1 MKREDVRSKI
11 PGITDEQLQWLMDEH
26 GKGITRE
33 KNVAAGIQEQ
43 LDAANATLK
52 TAQDSLKAFEGVDVT
67 ELQGKVT
74 QLQNQLDE
82 QQKNYAFDTALDTAI
97 RNAKGRNVKAIRGM
111 LDIEALRKSEKLD
124 EDLTSALKALSES
137 DGWAFGESSS
147 PAGGMSVSTG
157 GEHGQGGNAGDQ
169 DGVVAAFARLNPGL
183 KL

>member
-67 ELQGKVT
+67 ELQDKV
-74 QLQNQLDE
+74 
-82 QQKNYAFDTALDTAI
+82 
-97 RNAKGRNVKAIRGM
+97 
-111 LDIEALRKSEKLD
+111 
-124 EDLTSALKALSES
+124 
-137 DGWAFGESSS
+137 
-147 PAGGMSVSTG
+147 
-157 GEHGQGGNAGDQ
+157 
-169 DGVVAAFARLNPGL
+169 GL
-183 KL
+183 